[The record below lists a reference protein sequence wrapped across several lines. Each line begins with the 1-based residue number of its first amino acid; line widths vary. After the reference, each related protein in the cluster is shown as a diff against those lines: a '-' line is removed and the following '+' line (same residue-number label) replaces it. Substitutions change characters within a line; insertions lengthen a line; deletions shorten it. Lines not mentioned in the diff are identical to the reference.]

1 MVLIR
6 ECGILFR
13 GFTIVNSQYHD
24 FGASIKDKD
33 LRSGLLTAIIN
44 FSEVAFAHSLEYIE
58 GKKKSLIFTQDK
70 ILSADG
76 EGVSELIIS
85 YIIMG
90 KVKHIDKERERI
102 VPELKKLLL
111 LFKEKYKNKNLAHVS
126 EFQEFKQEIDNLFG
140 EEGKTV
146 DQRLKG
152 SFF

>member
-13 GFTIVNSQYHD
+13 GFTIINSQYHD
-24 FGASIKDKD
+24 FGTNIKDKD

-44 FSEVAFAHSLEYIE
+44 FSEAAFSHSLEYIE

-76 EGVSELIIS
+76 EDVSELIIS
-85 YIIMG
+85 YIIMD
-90 KVKHIDKERERI
+90 KVKHIDKVKERI

-111 LFKEKYKNKNLAHVS
+111 LFKEKYKNKNLSHVS

>member
-13 GFTIVNSQYHD
+13 GFTIINSQYHD
-24 FGASIKDKD
+24 FGTNIKDKD

-44 FSEVAFAHSLEYIE
+44 FSEAAFSHILEYIE

-70 ILSADG
+70 ILSTDG
-76 EGVSELIIS
+76 EDASEIIIS
-85 YIIMG
+85 YLIMD
-90 KVKHIDKERERI
+90 KVKHIDKEKERI
-102 VPELKKLLL
+102 VPELRKLLL
-111 LFKEKYKNKNLAHVS
+111 LFKEKYKNKNLSHVS

>member
-44 FSEVAFAHSLEYIE
+44 FSDAAFSHSIEYIE

-70 ILSADG
+70 ILSTDV
-76 EGVSELIIS
+76 EDVSEIIIS
-85 YIIMG
+85 YIIMD
-90 KVKHIDKERERI
+90 KVKDLDKKKEKI
-102 VPELKKLLL
+102 VPELRKLLL

-126 EFQEFKQEIDNLFG
+126 EFQEFKKEIDNLFG
-140 EEGKTV
+140 EEGKTIE
-146 DQRLKG
+146 QRLKG

>member
-1 MVLIR
+1 M
-6 ECGILFR
+6 
-13 GFTIVNSQYHD
+13 
-24 FGASIKDKD
+24 
-33 LRSGLLTAIIN
+33 
-44 FSEVAFAHSLEYIE
+44 AFAHSLEYIE

-70 ILSADG
+70 ILSTDG
-76 EGVSELIIS
+76 EGVPELIIS